1 MKHMKKSVFA
11 FLTVLMLCCLVVVS
25 VSAIDTPW
33 LPATPDGGSES
44 ESVSTDEPATNP
56 TPSNPSETEEPTQTG
71 SGETEEQDTPDA
83 GVSVDSQNGTHEK
96 QTTQSGSTASL
107 EQNSGG
113 CGSAVNG
120 CGLVIA
126 AVCGVWMLCGTKHAK
141 EKEVNG

>member
-1 MKHMKKSVFA
+1 MLSTTKETDLFCAYYAQWIKVYKEGAVRKVTLGKYSMA
-11 FLTVLMLCCLVVVS
+11 LTWLQRLVPNLRLQDVNR
-25 VSAIDTPW
+25 
-33 LPATPDGGSES
+33 ATYQQLLNEY
-44 ESVSTDEPATNP
+44 A
-56 TPSNPSETEEPTQTG
+56 
-71 SGETEEQDTPDA
+71 A
-83 GVSVDSQNGTHEK
+83 THEK